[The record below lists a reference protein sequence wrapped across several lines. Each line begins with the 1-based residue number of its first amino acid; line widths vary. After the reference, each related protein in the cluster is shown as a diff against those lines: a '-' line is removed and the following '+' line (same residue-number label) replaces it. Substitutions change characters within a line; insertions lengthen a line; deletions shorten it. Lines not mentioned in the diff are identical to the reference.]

1 MSLRPISFHCART
14 IWDSVATALGA
25 SFFCAESCGRA
36 ARAAEYAGAK
46 AAKRD
51 SNAAPSTRFEIQDLR
66 FIDDLPGRPGW
77 RTVVNSSALTYSDL
91 ARLLPK
97 EDHDFRGR

>member
-25 SFFCAESCGRA
+25 SFFWVASCGRA
-36 ARAAEYAGAK
+36 LAAAERAGAK
-46 AAKRD
+46 ATRD
-51 SNAAPSTRFEIQDLR
+51 INAAPSICCEIQDLR